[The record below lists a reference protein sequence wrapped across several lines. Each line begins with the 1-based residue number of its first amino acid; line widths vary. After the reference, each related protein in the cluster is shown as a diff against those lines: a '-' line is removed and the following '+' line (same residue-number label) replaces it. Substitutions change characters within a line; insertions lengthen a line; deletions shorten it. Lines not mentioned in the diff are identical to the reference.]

1 MQPSKFSRSFVHL
14 NKRPKNMKYFRFR
27 KYLKPFLPN
36 AGLKRKFYG
45 PSSQNVRLKKRVKLF
60 LPNAHLRRKVFGTS
74 YSQKRPM
81 KRLTLGM
88 PVTYRIRV
96 QGFLEKRWVE
106 RLGDMHI
113 SYRGRKDQAPV
124 SILIV
129 RLRDQAELMGVL
141 NSLYELHLP
150 IITIE
155 YIEENNG
162 INEKRQDSNK

>member
-1 MQPSKFSRSFVHL
+1 
-14 NKRPKNMKYFRFR
+14 
-27 KYLKPFLPN
+27 
-36 AGLKRKFYG
+36 
-45 PSSQNVRLKKRVKLF
+45 
-60 LPNAHLRRKVFGTS
+60 
-74 YSQKRPM
+74 
-81 KRLTLGM
+81 
-88 PVTYRIRV
+88 
-96 QGFLEKRWVE
+96 
-106 RLGDMHI
+106 MHI